1 MTLETQEVF
10 ELLEKACMNP
20 EWCDTPV
27 PYFDTSVQAGFPT
40 NPGDIPFAEQLMMA
54 KDMVK
59 GNLTFCI
66 NVRGESMRD
75 ANIMDGDRVEIMTGV
90 AIRDGDIVIAEID
103 EEYTLKSYYTDGQ
116 GIKWLVPANEDF
128 NPIMLTED
136 MNVRILGKVTR
147 VFKEVPHIPYAE
159 LLKCVNKVREQTPEK
174 KGITMER
181 VEEVICEMGEE
192 VKDKRRW
199 YAVFRALVDAGVY
212 DPFDYEPF
220 ANKVAELLPM
230 HNKLPVAAELRRM
243 HSLCFTKKVILW
255 KDSDAPVHGHH
266 FRDYLRLAQLTL
278 KKLQM

>member
-10 ELLEKACMNP
+10 ELLEKAGMNP

-27 PYFDTSVQAGFPT
+27 PYFDTSVQAGLPT

-103 EEYTLKSYYTDGQ
+103 EEYTLKSYYTDKQ

-159 LLKCVNKVREQTPEK
+159 LLECVNKVRNKAPEK

-255 KDSDAPVHGHH
+255 RDSEAPVHGHH
-266 FRDYLRLAQLTL
+266 FREYLRLAQLTL